1 LYINGRSLIPASPI
15 LHPHMISS
23 LDRKLLRDLSLMKG
37 QAFAIAVVIAAGV
50 ATFVNS
56 RTILHSLEL
65 TRSTFYE
72 RYRFADVFAKVKR
85 APDHVADRLAEIPG
99 VAQVET
105 RVVELVT
112 LDVPGLQEPA
122 VGQLISVPVTRP
134 PRLNQLYLRRG
145 RQLEIGREDEVLAS
159 EAFLNAND
167 LDVGDSIVAIING
180 RRKSLRVVGVAFSPE
195 YVFQIKPGDMLP
207 DPKHFAILWME
218 HEALSNAYDMDGAFN
233 DVTISLSR
241 GASAEEVIFR
251 IDQVLE
257 PYGGLGAF
265 ARKDQLSH
273 LLLESDIEGLRTMG
287 LIAPTIF
294 LCVAAFL
301 LNVVLTR
308 LTSLQREQI
317 AALKAFGYTNFQIA
331 WHYMKFV
338 LVITLFGGLI
348 GTFGGMWLAYDFTK
362 LFLRVYQYPELV
374 FRVRPN
380 EVAKAV
386 LIAGGASMAGAFGAI
401 TLAVRLPPAEAMR
414 PEPPAR
420 YRATLLERIGLGWLV
435 PNVARMV
442 IRQLE
447 RHPIKTG
454 FSLAAI
460 SMSVAIVVVG
470 NFIANSVQEVIAT
483 QFYDIQRYDLALAT
497 VEPVSIDAIHEL
509 VSLPGVRYAEPR
521 RAVAARL
528 RNENRARRIAIV
540 GLPPDATLMKLKSRT
555 GESMRLPPDG
565 LVISKKLAQVL
576 DVKAGQSLRVEV
588 LEEKRPV
595 VEVPVVALL
604 DDISGLNAYMSIEA
618 VNRLMREGPRISGA
632 MLTTDPLLLPAIYR
646 ELKETPQIASVT
658 IRQASVD
665 SFRNTVA
672 QNMLHMRAINLS
684 FAIIIALGVVYNG
697 ARISL
702 SERSREL
709 ATLRV
714 IGFTRREI
722 STILLGEIG
731 TVTLLGIPFG
741 LVLGYGFA
749 WFLTLFLDQEVF
761 RFPFVIARSTYGL
774 AAGTVLAASIVS
786 ALFVRRRLDDL
797 DLIAVLKSKE

>member
-1 LYINGRSLIPASPI
+1 
-15 LHPHMISS
+15 MISS
-23 LDRKLLRDLSLMKG
+23 LDRKLLRDLSHMKG
-37 QAFAIAVVIAAGV
+37 QSFAIAVVIAAGV

-65 TRSTFYE
+65 TRATFYE
-72 RYRFADVFAKVKR
+72 RYRFADLFCIVKR
-85 APDHVADRLAEIPG
+85 APDAMVDRLAEIPG

-105 RVVELVT
+105 RIVELVT
-112 LDVPGLQEPA
+112 LDVPGLEAPA
-122 VGQLISVPVTRP
+122 VGQLISLPVTRP

-145 RQLEIGREDEVLAS
+145 RPLAVGRDDEVLAS
-159 EAFLNAND
+159 EAFLNANQ
-167 LDVGDSIVAIING
+167 LDIGDSIVAIING
-180 RRKSLRVVGVAFSPE
+180 RRKKLRVVGVAFSPE

-207 DPKHFAILWME
+207 DPEHFGILWME
-218 HEALSNAYDMDGAFN
+218 HEALSMAYDMDGAFN
-233 DVTISLSR
+233 DVTMSLSH
-241 GASAEEVIFR
+241 GASVDEVIHR
-251 IDQVLE
+251 VDRLLE
-257 PYGGLGAF
+257 PYGSLGAF

-273 LLLESDIEGLRTMG
+273 LLLESDIQGLRSAG

-338 LVITLFGGLI
+338 LLITMAGGLL
-348 GTFGGMWLAYDFTK
+348 GTFGGMWLAHDFTK

-374 FRVRPN
+374 FQVRPN
-380 EVAKAV
+380 VVAKAV
-386 LIAGGASMAGAFGAI
+386 LIAGGASIAGAFGAI
-401 TLAVRLPPAEAMR
+401 AMAVRLPPAEAMR

-420 YRATLLERIGLGWLV
+420 YRPTILERIGLGWFV

-442 IRQLE
+442 LRQLE
-447 RHPIKTG
+447 RHPVKTTL
-454 FSLAAI
+454 SLLAI

-470 NFIANSVQEVIAT
+470 NFIGNSVDEVIQQ
-483 QFYDIQRYDLALAT
+483 QFFDVQRFDLSIAT
-497 VEPVSIDAIHEL
+497 VEPLSMDAIYEL
-509 VSLPGVRYAEPR
+509 ASLPGVYNAEPR
-521 RAVAARL
+521 RIVPARL
-528 RNENRARRIAIV
+528 RAKHRSRRLAIV
-540 GLPPDATLMKLKSRT
+540 GLPRDASLMRLKTRT
-555 GESMRLPPDG
+555 GQTVNLPPDG
-565 LVISKKLAQVL
+565 LVISKKLAEVL
-576 DVKAGQSLRVEV
+576 GVKAGETIRVEV
-588 LEEKRPV
+588 LQDKRPV
-595 VEVPVVALL
+595 VDVAVIDLL

-618 VNRLMREGPRISGA
+618 VNRMMRDGPRVSGA
-632 MLTTDPLLLPAIYR
+632 MLTTDPKFMSAIYR
-646 ELKETPQIASVT
+646 ELKETPQVASVT
-658 IRQASVD
+658 IRQASLD
-665 SFRNTVA
+665 SFKNTVA
-672 QNMLHMRAINLS
+672 QNMLHMRTINLS

-741 LVLGYGFA
+741 LVMGYWFA
-749 WFLTLFLDQEVF
+749 WILTLFLDQEVF
-761 RFPFVIARSTYGL
+761 RFPFVIARWTYGM
-774 AAGTVLAASIVS
+774 AVGTVLAASIAS
-786 ALFVRRRLDDL
+786 ALLVRRKLDDL